1 MRMRFINAP
10 THTSKLQLSAMGP
23 RLLELLALLV
33 DALNLGRLGWL
44 VQGWP

>member
-1 MRMRFINAP
+1 MRDSDFSGLE
-10 THTSKLQLSAMGP
+10 HTSKLQLSAMGP